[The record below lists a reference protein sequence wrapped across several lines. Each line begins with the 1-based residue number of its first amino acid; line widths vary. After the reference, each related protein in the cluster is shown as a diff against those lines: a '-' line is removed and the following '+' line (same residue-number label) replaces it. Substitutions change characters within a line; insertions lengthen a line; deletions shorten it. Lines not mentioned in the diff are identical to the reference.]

1 MISFSSLSGEIQQNT
16 DITEMT
22 SRDKLNLLS
31 ALMANLGITDLILK
45 GIDFETAYKL
55 QSNKLW
61 NE

>member
-22 SRDKLNLLS
+22 SRDKLNLLG